1 MTKCKSNS
9 TLINSNGNGLSENL
23 FNPIVT
29 RQELERFK
37 EIART
42 DYGADLTDEQA
53 LEQATALVMFFE
65 TAIKSSLETKK
76 RTNNNE

>member
-9 TLINSNGNGLSENL
+9 TLINSNGNELSENL

-42 DYGADLTDEQA
+42 DYGAELTDEQA
-53 LEQATALVMFFE
+53 LEQATALVIFFE
-65 TAIKSSLETKK
+65 TAIKRSLEIKK
-76 RTNNNE
+76 RTNNKE